1 MRIDEMKKNTTKGL
15 FASIVLGVAVTA
27 CAPASSS
34 GTVTVVDRPD
44 IQSVN
49 TNYIGYRA
57 PLRPLNFI
65 KLPVGSIQPEG
76 WVKKYLELQRD
87 GLTGHL
93 GEISAWLEKD
103 NNAWLTTGGDHGW
116 EEVPYWLKGY
126 GNLAY
131 ILNDPKMIEET
142 KYWIEGVF
150 ASRQSDGYFGPVNE
164 RNGKR
169 ELWAQMIMLWC
180 LQSYYE
186 YSQDQRVIDL
196 MPNYFKWQ
204 MTVPDDQL
212 LEDYWEKSRGGDN
225 IISIYWLYN
234 HTGDAF
240 LLELA
245 EKIHR
250 NTADWTKSTSLPN
263 WHNVNIAQCFREPA
277 TYYMQT
283 GDSAML
289 KASYNVHHLIRRTFG
304 QVPGGMFGADENARL
319 GYIDP
324 RQGVETCGLVEQMAS
339 DEIMLCMTGD
349 PMWAEHCEEVA
360 FNSYP
365 AAVMPDFK
373 ALRYITCPNHA
384 VSDSKNHHPG
394 IDNRGPF
401 LSMNPFSSRC
411 CQHNHAQGWPYFTE
425 HLVLAT
431 PDNGVA
437 TAIYAACKATVKV
450 GDGKKITLREETNY
464 PFEEAIAFTV
474 STGEK
479 VVFPFYLR
487 IPSWTKG
494 AEVRV
499 NGKKVGVTPVAGKY
513 LCINREWANG
523 DRVELTLPMSLS
535 MRTWQVN
542 KNSVSVDYGPLT
554 LSLKIAEK
562 YVEKDSRETAIGDSK
577 WQKGTDPQKWPTT
590 EIYPDSPWNY
600 SLVLDKKEPLKNFKV
615 IRKSWPADNYP
626 FTVASVPLEVKAIGR
641 PVPEWKIDET
651 GLCGVL
657 PEEDAVKGDKEEIT
671 LIPMGAARLR
681 ISAFPNT
688 KE

>member
-1 MRIDEMKKNTTKGL
+1 MKLKTKLQLMGTWITAGML
-15 FASIVLGVAVTA
+15 AASCGSAT
-27 CAPASSS
+27 SD

-44 IQSVN
+44 TQSTNVN
-49 TNYIGYRA
+49 YVSYRA
-57 PLRPLNFI
+57 PLQPLNFI

-76 WVKKYLELQRD
+76 WVKRYLELQRD

-93 GEISAWLEKD
+93 GEISAWLEKE
-103 NNAWLTTGGDHGW
+103 NNAWLTNGGDHGW

-131 ILNDPKMIEET
+131 ILNDPQMIAET
-142 KYWIEGVF
+142 KTWLEGVF
-150 ASRQSDGYFGPVNE
+150 ASRQPDGYFGPVNE
-164 RNGKR
+164 RNGRR

-186 YSQDQRVIDL
+186 YSNDPRVIDL
-196 MPNYFKWQ
+196 MTAYFKWQ
-204 MTVPDDQL
+204 LTVPDDQFL
-212 LEDYWEKSRGGDN
+212 KDYWENSRGGDN
-225 IISIYWLYN
+225 IYSVYWLYN
-234 HTGDAF
+234 RTGEPF

-250 NTADWTKSTSLPN
+250 NTADWTRPSSLPN

-277 TYYMQT
+277 TYYMLT

-289 KASYNVHHLIRRTFG
+289 KASYNVHRLIRRTFG
-304 QVPGGMFGADENARL
+304 QVPGGMFGADENARM
-319 GYIDP
+319 GFIDP

-339 DEIMLCMTGD
+339 DEIMLCLTGD

-373 ALRYITCPNHA
+373 ALRYITCPNHT

-394 IDNRGPF
+394 IDNNGPF
-401 LSMNPFSSRC
+401 LAMNPFSSRC
-411 CQHNHAQGWPYFTE
+411 CQHNHAQGWPYFSE

-431 PDNGVA
+431 PDNGIA

-450 GDGKKITLREETNY
+450 GEGKEITLHEETNY
-464 PFEEAIAFTV
+464 PFEESIAFTV
-474 STGEK
+474 STAGK
-479 VVFPFYLR
+479 VSFPFYLR

-494 AEVRV
+494 AQVRV
-499 NGKKVGVTPVAGKY
+499 NGKSVATTPVAGKY
-513 LCINREWANG
+513 LRIEREWADG
-523 DRVELTLPMSLS
+523 DRVELQLPMSLS

-554 LSLKIAEK
+554 LSLKIGEK
-562 YVEKDSRETAIGDSK
+562 YEQKDSRAAAIWDSK
-577 WQKGTDPQKWPTT
+577 WQKGADPEKWPTT
-590 EIYPDSPWNY
+590 EIYPTTPWNY
-600 SLVLDKKEPLKNFKV
+600 ALVLGKTDPLKDFKV
-615 IRKSWPADNYP
+615 IRKEWPADNFP
-626 FTVASVPLEVKAIGR
+626 FTIDSVPLEVKAFGR
-641 PVPEWKIDET
+641 LVPEWKAEES

-657 PEEDAVKGDKEEIT
+657 PEEDAVKGAKEEIT

-681 ISAFPNT
+681 ISAFPNSR
-688 KE
+688 E

>member
-1 MRIDEMKKNTTKGL
+1 
-15 FASIVLGVAVTA
+15 
-27 CAPASSS
+27 
-34 GTVTVVDRPD
+34 
-44 IQSVN
+44 
-49 TNYIGYRA
+49 
-57 PLRPLNFI
+57 
-65 KLPVGSIQPEG
+65 
-76 WVKKYLELQRD
+76 
-87 GLTGHL
+87 
-93 GEISAWLEKD
+93 
-103 NNAWLTTGGDHGW
+103 
-116 EEVPYWLKGY
+116 
-126 GNLAY
+126 
-131 ILNDPKMIEET
+131 
-142 KYWIEGVF
+142 
-150 ASRQSDGYFGPVNE
+150 
-164 RNGKR
+164 
-169 ELWAQMIMLWC
+169 
-180 LQSYYE
+180 
-186 YSQDQRVIDL
+186 
-196 MPNYFKWQ
+196 
-204 MTVPDDQL
+204 
-212 LEDYWEKSRGGDN
+212 
-225 IISIYWLYN
+225 
-234 HTGDAF
+234 
-240 LLELA
+240 
-245 EKIHR
+245 
-250 NTADWTKSTSLPN
+250 
-263 WHNVNIAQCFREPA
+263 
-277 TYYMQT
+277 
-283 GDSAML
+283 ML

-384 VSDSKNHHPG
+384 ISDSKNHHPG

-450 GDGKKITLREETNY
+450 GDGKEITLHEETNY
-464 PFEEAIAFTV
+464 PFEEGITFTI

-479 VVFPFYLR
+479 VAFPFYLR

-499 NGKKVGVTPVAGKY
+499 NGKKVSVTPVAGKY

-577 WQKGTDPQKWPTT
+577 WQKGADSKKWPTT

-600 SLVLDKKEPLKNFKV
+600 SLVLDKREPLKNFKV

-626 FTVASVPLEVKAIGR
+626 FTATSVPLEVKAIGR

>member
-1 MRIDEMKKNTTKGL
+1 MKKMKNLKGGL
-15 FASIVLGVAVTA
+15 AGILITAGLLAASCTSDQ
-27 CAPASSS
+27 SSS
-34 GTVTVVDRPD
+34 AVAIVNRPD
-44 IQSVN
+44 CAQTNVN
-49 TNYIGYRA
+49 YVGNRL
-57 PLRPLNFI
+57 PLKPMNFI

-76 WVKKYLELQRD
+76 WLKKYLELQKD

-93 GEISAWLEKD
+93 NEISAWLGKE
-103 NNAWLTTGGDHGW
+103 NNAWLTQGGDHGW

-131 ILNDPKMIEET
+131 ILKDQKMIDEA
-142 KYWIEGVF
+142 KIWLEGAF
-150 ASRQSDGYFGPVNE
+150 ASQQPDGYFGPINE

-186 YSQDQRVIDL
+186 YSNDQRVIDL
-196 MPNYFKWQ
+196 MTNYFKWQ
-204 MTVPDDQL
+204 LSVPDEQF
-212 LEDYWEKSRGGDN
+212 LEDYWENSRGGDN
-225 IISIYWLYN
+225 LLSVYWLYN
-234 HTGDAF
+234 RTGDQF

-250 NTADWTKSTSLPN
+250 NTADWTRPSALPN

-277 TYYMQT
+277 TYYMMT
-283 GDSAML
+283 GDSTLL
-289 KASYNVHHLIRRTFG
+289 KASYNVHNLIRRTFG
-304 QVPGGMFGADENARL
+304 QVPGGMFGADENARM
-319 GYIDP
+319 GSIDP

-339 DEIMLCMTGD
+339 DELMLCMTGD
-349 PMWAEHCEEVA
+349 PFWAEHCEEVA

-373 ALRYITCPNHA
+373 GLRYITCPNQT

-411 CQHNHAQGWPYFTE
+411 CQHNHAQGWPYFSE
-425 HLVLAT
+425 HLILAT
-431 PDNGVA
+431 PDNGIA
-437 TAIYAACKATVKV
+437 AAIYAACKATVKV
-450 GDGKKITLREETNY
+450 GNGKEIVLHEETNY
-464 PFEEAIAFTV
+464 PFEEGIKFTV
-474 STGEK
+474 STDEK
-479 VVFPFYLR
+479 VDFPFYLR
-487 IPSWTKG
+487 IPSWTEG

-499 NGKKVGVTPVAGKY
+499 NGKKISVKPVSGKY
-513 LCINREWANG
+513 LCIEREWADG
-523 DRVELTLPMSLS
+523 DKVEMTLPMSLS

-554 LSLKIAEK
+554 LSLKIDEK
-562 YVEKDSRETAIGDSK
+562 YIEKDSRETAIGDSK
-577 WQKGTDPQKWPTT
+577 WQKGADPKKWPTT
-590 EIYPDSPWNY
+590 EIYANSPWNY

-615 IRKSWPADNYP
+615 VRKPWPADNFP
-626 FTVASVPLEVKAIGR
+626 FTVANVPLEVKATGQMI
-641 PVPEWKIDET
+641 PEWQIDET

-657 PEEDAVKGDKEEIT
+657 PEEDAVKGAKEEIT

>member
-1 MRIDEMKKNTTKGL
+1 MKLKTKLQLMGTWITAGML
-15 FASIVLGVAVTA
+15 AASCGSAT
-27 CAPASSS
+27 SD

-44 IQSVN
+44 TQSTNVN
-49 TNYIGYRA
+49 YVSYRA
-57 PLRPLNFI
+57 PLQPLNFI

-76 WVKKYLELQRD
+76 WVKRYLELQRD

-93 GEISAWLEKD
+93 GEISAWLEKE
-103 NNAWLTTGGDHGW
+103 NNAWLTNGGDHGW

-131 ILNDPKMIEET
+131 ILNDPQMIAET
-142 KYWIEGVF
+142 KTWLEGVF
-150 ASRQSDGYFGPVNE
+150 ASRQPDGYFGPVNE
-164 RNGKR
+164 RNGRR

-186 YSQDQRVIDL
+186 YSNDPRVIDL
-196 MPNYFKWQ
+196 MTAYFKWQ
-204 MTVPDDQL
+204 LTVPDDHFL
-212 LEDYWEKSRGGDN
+212 KDYWENSRGGDN
-225 IISIYWLYN
+225 IYSVYWLYN
-234 HTGDAF
+234 RTGEPF

-250 NTADWTKSTSLPN
+250 NTADWTRPSSLPN

-277 TYYMQT
+277 TYYMLT

-289 KASYNVHHLIRRTFG
+289 KASYNVHRLIRRTFG
-304 QVPGGMFGADENARL
+304 QVPGGMFGADENARM
-319 GYIDP
+319 GFIDP

-339 DEIMLCMTGD
+339 DEIMLCLTGD

-373 ALRYITCPNHA
+373 ALRYITCPNHT

-394 IDNRGPF
+394 IDNNGPF
-401 LSMNPFSSRC
+401 LAMNPFSSRC
-411 CQHNHAQGWPYFTE
+411 CQHNHAQGWPYFSE

-431 PDNGVA
+431 PDNGIA

-450 GDGKKITLREETNY
+450 GEGKEITLHEETNY
-464 PFEEAIAFTV
+464 PFEESIAFTV
-474 STGEK
+474 STAGK
-479 VVFPFYLR
+479 VSFPFYLR

-494 AEVRV
+494 AQVRV
-499 NGKKVGVTPVAGKY
+499 NGKSVATTPVAGKY
-513 LCINREWANG
+513 LRIEREWADG
-523 DRVELTLPMSLS
+523 DRVELQLPMSLS

-554 LSLKIAEK
+554 LSLKIGEK
-562 YVEKDSRETAIGDSK
+562 YEQKDSRAAAIWDSK
-577 WQKGTDPQKWPTT
+577 WQKGADPEKWPTT
-590 EIYPDSPWNY
+590 EIYPTTPWNY
-600 SLVLDKKEPLKNFKV
+600 ALVLGKTDPLKDFKV
-615 IRKSWPADNYP
+615 IRKEWPADNFP
-626 FTVASVPLEVKAIGR
+626 FTIGSVPLEVKAFGR
-641 PVPEWKIDET
+641 LVPEWKAEES

-657 PEEDAVKGDKEEIT
+657 PEEDAVKGAKEEIT

-681 ISAFPNT
+681 ISAFPNSR
-688 KE
+688 E

>member
-1 MRIDEMKKNTTKGL
+1 M
-15 FASIVLGVAVTA
+15 
-27 CAPASSS
+27 
-34 GTVTVVDRPD
+34 VDRPD
-44 IQSVN
+44 TQS
-49 TNYIGYRA
+49 TNANYVSYRA

-76 WVKKYLELQRD
+76 WVKKYLELQRE

-131 ILNDPKMIEET
+131 ILNDPKMIAET
-142 KYWIEGVF
+142 KTWIEGVF
-150 ASRQSDGYFGPVNE
+150 ASCQPDGYFGPINE

-196 MPNYFKWQ
+196 MTNYFKWQ
-204 MTVPDDQL
+204 MTVPDDKL
-212 LEDYWEKSRGGDN
+212 LEDYWENSRGGDN

-250 NTADWTKSTSLPN
+250 NTAGWTKSTSLPN

-277 TYYMQT
+277 TYYMLT

-373 ALRYITCPNHA
+373 ALRYITCPNHT

-411 CQHNHAQGWPYFTE
+411 CQHNHAQGWPYFSE

-431 PDNGVA
+431 PDNGA
-437 TAIYAACKATVKV
+437 ALALYASCQA
-450 GDGKKITLREETNY
+450 DITLGNNQKIKLIEKTNY
-464 PFEEAIAFTV
+464 PFEESIQLLVQT
-474 STGEK
+474 EK
-479 VVFPFYLR
+479 NVDFPLYLR
-487 IPSWTKG
+487 IPSWSPDASIKI
-494 AEVRV
+494 
-499 NGKKVGVTPVAGKY
+499 NGKKVKTSLIAGQY
-513 LCINREWANG
+513 VRIQRTWSN
-523 DRVELTLPMSLS
+523 DDVIELNVPMHLNL
-535 MRTWQVN
+535 RTWQVN
-542 KNSVSVDYGPLT
+542 KNSVSIDYGPLT
-554 LSLKIAEK
+554 FSLKIQEK
-562 YVEKDSRETAIGDSK
+562 YIKRDSRQTAIGDSQ
-577 WQKGTDPQKWPTT
+577 WQNDADAESWPSF
-590 EIYPDSPWNY
+590 EIFPASAWNY
-600 SLVLDKKEPLKNFKV
+600 ALVLDKENALKNFEV
-615 IRKSWPADNYP
+615 IRKNWPDNNFP
-626 FTVASVPLEVKAIGR
+626 FTQESCPIEIKAIGR
-641 PVPEWKIDET
+641 KVPSWKVDQY
-651 GLCGVL
+651 GLCHEL
-657 PEEDAVKGDKEEIT
+657 PETNAPKGEKENIT

-688 KE
+688 YE

>member
-1 MRIDEMKKNTTKGL
+1 MKNLYTWVAALL
-15 FASIVLGVAVTA
+15 FVALTVSVTA
-27 CAPASSS
+27 CTSASSA

-44 IQSVN
+44 THAVN
-49 TNYIGYRA
+49 ANYMGYRA

-65 KLPVGSIQPEG
+65 KLPVGSIRPEG
-76 WVKKYLELQRD
+76 WVRKFLELQRD

-103 NNAWLTTGGDHGW
+103 DNAWLTTGGDHGW

-126 GNLAY
+126 SSLAY
-131 ILNDPKMIEET
+131 ILNDPEMIEET

-150 ASRQSDGYFGPVNE
+150 ASCQPDGYFGPVNE

-186 YSQDQRVIDL
+186 YSQDRRVIDL
-196 MPNYFKWQ
+196 MTNFFKWQ
-204 MTVPDDQL
+204 MTVPDDRL
-212 LEDYWEKSRGGDN
+212 LEDFWENSRGGDN
-225 IISIYWLYN
+225 IISIYWLYS

-250 NTADWTKSTSLPN
+250 NTADWTQSTSLPN

-289 KASYNVHHLIRRTFG
+289 KASYNVHRLIRRTFG

-339 DEIMLCMTGD
+339 DEIMLRMTGD
-349 PMWAEHCEEVA
+349 PLWAEHCEEVA

-365 AAVMPDFK
+365 VAVMPDFK
-373 ALRYITCPNHA
+373 ALRYITCPNHV

-411 CQHNHAQGWPYFTE
+411 CQHNHAQGWPYFAE

-437 TAIYAACKATVKV
+437 TALYAACKAVVKV
-450 GDGKKITLREETNY
+450 ADGK
-464 PFEEAIAFTV
+464 
-474 STGEK
+474 
-479 VVFPFYLR
+479 
-487 IPSWTKG
+487 
-494 AEVRV
+494 EVDAA
-499 NGKKVGVTPVAGKY
+499 PVAGKY
-513 LCINREWANG
+513 LCIHREWSDG
-523 DRVELTLPMSLS
+523 DRVELTFPMSLS

-577 WQKGTDPQKWPTT
+577 WQKDADPQKWPTT
-590 EIYPDSPWNY
+590 EIYPGSAWNY
-600 SLVLDKKEPLKNFKV
+600 SLVLDKTEPLKHFEV
-615 IRKSWPADNYP
+615 IRKSWPADDYP
-626 FTVASVPLEVKAIGR
+626 FTVANVPLEVKAVGR
-641 PVPEWKIDET
+641 LVPEWEIDET
-651 GLCGVL
+651 GLCGVV
-657 PEEDAVKGDKEEIT
+657 PEEDAARGDKEEIT

-681 ISAFPNT
+681 ITAFPNT

>member
-1 MRIDEMKKNTTKGL
+1 MKLKTKLQLMGTWITAGML
-15 FASIVLGVAVTA
+15 AASCGSAT
-27 CAPASSS
+27 SD

-44 IQSVN
+44 TQSTNVN
-49 TNYIGYRA
+49 YVSYRA
-57 PLRPLNFI
+57 PLQPLNFI

-76 WVKKYLELQRD
+76 WVKRYLELQRD

-93 GEISAWLEKD
+93 GEISAWLEKE
-103 NNAWLTTGGDHGW
+103 NNAWLTNGGDHGW

-131 ILNDPKMIEET
+131 ILNDPQMIAET
-142 KYWIEGVF
+142 KTWLEGVF
-150 ASRQSDGYFGPVNE
+150 ASRQPDGYFGPVNE
-164 RNGKR
+164 RNGRR

-186 YSQDQRVIDL
+186 YSNDPRVIDL
-196 MPNYFKWQ
+196 MTAYFKWQ
-204 MTVPDDQL
+204 LTVPDDQFL
-212 LEDYWEKSRGGDN
+212 KDYWENSRGGDN
-225 IISIYWLYN
+225 IYSVYWLYN
-234 HTGDAF
+234 RTGEPF

-250 NTADWTKSTSLPN
+250 NTADWTRPSSLPN

-277 TYYMQT
+277 TYYMLT

-289 KASYNVHHLIRRTFG
+289 KASYNVHRLIRRTFG
-304 QVPGGMFGADENARL
+304 QVPGGMFGADENARM
-319 GYIDP
+319 GFIDP

-339 DEIMLCMTGD
+339 DEIMLCLTGD

-373 ALRYITCPNHA
+373 ALRYITCPNHT

-394 IDNRGPF
+394 IDNNGPF
-401 LSMNPFSSRC
+401 LAMNPFSSRC
-411 CQHNHAQGWPYFTE
+411 CQHNHAQGWPYFSE

-431 PDNGVA
+431 PDNGIA

-450 GDGKKITLREETNY
+450 GEGKEITLHEETNY
-464 PFEEAIAFTV
+464 PFEESIAFTV
-474 STGEK
+474 STAGK
-479 VVFPFYLR
+479 VSFPFYLR

-494 AEVRV
+494 AQVRV
-499 NGKKVGVTPVAGKY
+499 NGKSVATTPIAGKY
-513 LCINREWANG
+513 LRIEREWADG
-523 DRVELTLPMSLS
+523 DRVELQLPMSLS

-554 LSLKIAEK
+554 LSLKIGEK
-562 YVEKDSRETAIGDSK
+562 YEQKDSRAAAIWDSK
-577 WQKGTDPQKWPTT
+577 WQKGADPEKWPTT
-590 EIYPDSPWNY
+590 EIYPTTPWNY
-600 SLVLDKKEPLKNFKV
+600 ALVLGKTDPLKDFKV
-615 IRKSWPADNYP
+615 IRKEWPADNFP
-626 FTVASVPLEVKAIGR
+626 FTIGSVPLEVKAFGR
-641 PVPEWKIDET
+641 LVPEWKAEES

-657 PEEDAVKGDKEEIT
+657 PEEDAVKGAKEEIT

-681 ISAFPNT
+681 ISAFPNSR
-688 KE
+688 E

>member
-1 MRIDEMKKNTTKGL
+1 MKKNKTKGL

-27 CAPASSS
+27 CASASSS

-116 EEVPYWLKGY
+116 EEGPYWLKGY

-150 ASRQSDGYFGPVNE
+150 ASRQPDGYFGPVNE

-196 MPNYFKWQ
+196 MTNYFKWQ

-225 IISIYWLYN
+225 LISIYWLYN

-384 VSDSKNHHPG
+384 ISDSKNHHPG

-437 TAIYAACKATVKV
+437 IAIYAACKATVKV
-450 GDGKKITLREETNY
+450 GDGKEITLHEETNY

-479 VVFPFYLR
+479 VAFPVIDPIGRHIDKLNAVMDAEHIGRHLQFDAARHGFEQRIELR
-487 IPSWTKG
+487 LHFVDIRRRV
-494 AEVRV
+494 AEIKTLHRNRLRSKRHAAQRIGLTAVGEQLPVVKQRQDAVEFPVRI
-499 NGKKVGVTPVAGKY
+499 GLAGRIVPHD
-513 LCINREWANG
+513 LAIVEINR
-523 DRVELTLPMSLS
+523 
-535 MRTWQVN
+535 
-542 KNSVSVDYGPLT
+542 
-554 LSLKIAEK
+554 
-562 YVEKDSRETAIGDSK
+562 RETLRHA
-577 WQKGTDPQKWPTT
+577 
-590 EIYPDSPWNY
+590 
-600 SLVLDKKEPLKNFKV
+600 
-615 IRKSWPADNYP
+615 
-626 FTVASVPLEVKAIGR
+626 TV
-641 PVPEWKIDET
+641 
-651 GLCGVL
+651 
-657 PEEDAVKGDKEEIT
+657 
-671 LIPMGAARLR
+671 
-681 ISAFPNT
+681 
-688 KE
+688 